1 MAIYN
6 VDSINEQELAS
17 NDILDNML
25 EACDQMLSSLDEST
39 AAQRHYGVTSK
50 ELGKQIDGSGV
61 KFKNN
66 PLTRSIVKKTA
77 KTIADLRSDDAKQ
90 AGQSVYDNQDR
101 ETKEYMVKGKAMMN
115 AHTGANLA
123 RYARTG
129 MDVKGMVDKET
140 KKRAIKET
148 CLTILSVLDEI

>member
-6 VDSINEQELAS
+6 VNTINEQELAA

-50 ELGKQIDGSGV
+50 ELGKRIDDSGAE
-61 KFKNN
+61 FKNN
-66 PLTRSIVKKTA
+66 LLTRGVVKKVA
-77 KTIADLRSDDAKQ
+77 KDIADLRSDDAKQ

-101 ETKEYMVKGKAMMN
+101 KTKEYMVKGKAMMN
-115 AHTGANLA
+115 AYKGANLA
-123 RYARTG
+123 RYAKTG
-129 MDVKGMVDKET
+129 MDVKGMVDQET

-148 CLTILSVLDEI
+148 CLTILSILDEI